1 MSGPAHLLV
10 GVAAFDRRLC
20 LLEPGRDDGYREKP
34 FFYAPKV
41 ISLFLRSENISIYY
55 SVF

>member
-20 LLEPGRDDGYREKP
+20 LLEPGRDDGHREKP

-41 ISLFLRSENISIYY
+41 ISLFFAAPNFIAEQR
-55 SVF
+55 